1 MNIYLILRF
10 LLLFS
15 SFNFTCCLN
24 NVLFFASFHFKSI
37 YIYIF
42 SFKILITC
50 NQSIKKKKLSSII
63 NQRNN
68 FLKWKKI
75 VTTRQ
80 RIRGIIPPHHSNFAT
95 SLTGDT
101 RIVRVARY
109 RYSSCNVSQSGGSV
123 AKCSVFARGNGTSFQ
138 KNWDI
143 SFGDSRRGEKEI
155 YFFFLNAFAKAT
167 EIDRVGVPLEYR
179 NCRKRIIRA
188 ARWMKKLSS
197 FYLSFEVPVQM
208 ARREREKRRWLKML
222 DEVYIHCEEKVEE
235 KFWPT
240 MRKIF
245 VRRWNISTLLV
256 QYWNVVDERRGTC
269 GTFVCEISRCVSVF
283 RWNLKIEILFP
294 LKKNGSVFGEK
305 RKRRT
310 SIIEYSL
317 LNTLK
322 NIK

>member
-1 MNIYLILRF
+1 MYYFSLRSILK
-10 LLLFS
+10 
-15 SFNFTCCLN
+15 
-24 NVLFFASFHFKSI
+24 VYI

-42 SFKILITC
+42 IQNIDHVI

-143 SFGDSRRGEKEI
+143 SLGDSRRGEKEI

-167 EIDRVGVPLEYR
+167 EIDR
-179 NCRKRIIRA
+179 IR
-188 ARWMKKLSS
+188 RSSGIPELSQEDNS
-197 FYLSFEVPVQM
+197 RGAM
-208 ARREREKRRWLKML
+208 
-222 DEVYIHCEEKVEE
+222 DEETE
-235 KFWPT
+235 
-240 MRKIF
+240 
-245 VRRWNISTLLV
+245 
-256 QYWNVVDERRGTC
+256 
-269 GTFVCEISRCVSVF
+269 
-283 RWNLKIEILFP
+283 LFP
-294 LKKNGSVFGEK
+294 LSTSPLRSPSKWRGERERNGGGWKCSMKFIFAVRRKWKKSFDPRCVKFSYADGIFQHYWFNIGTLWMNVAVRVVHLYVKLVAVFPFFGE
-305 RKRRT
+305 
-310 SIIEYSL
+310 I
-317 LNTLK
+317 
-322 NIK
+322 

>member
-1 MNIYLILRF
+1 MYYFSLRSILK
-10 LLLFS
+10 
-15 SFNFTCCLN
+15 
-24 NVLFFASFHFKSI
+24 VYI

-42 SFKILITC
+42 IQNIDHVI

-123 AKCSVFARGNGTSFQ
+123 AKCSVFAWGNGTSFQ

-222 DEVYIHCEEKVEE
+222 DEVYIRCEEKVEE

-283 RWNLKIEILFP
+283 RWNLKIEILFL

-317 LNTLK
+317 LNTWKIL
-322 NIK
+322 NS

>member
-1 MNIYLILRF
+1 MYYFSLRSILK
-10 LLLFS
+10 
-15 SFNFTCCLN
+15 
-24 NVLFFASFHFKSI
+24 VYI

-42 SFKILITC
+42 IQNIDHVI

-123 AKCSVFARGNGTSFQ
+123 AKCSVFAWGNGTSFQ

-197 FYLSFEVPVQM
+197 FLFLPLLWGPRPNGE
-208 ARREREKRRWLKML
+208 EREKRRWLKML
-222 DEVYIHCEEKVEE
+222 DEVYIRCEEKVEE

-305 RKRRT
+305 KRGGHR
-310 SIIEYSL
+310 S
-317 LNTLK
+317 LNTHCWILWK
-322 NIK
+322 ILNS

>member
-123 AKCSVFARGNGTSFQ
+123 AKCSVFAWGNGTSFQ

-208 ARREREKRRWLKML
+208 ARRERNGGGWKCSM
-222 DEVYIHCEEKVEE
+222 
-235 KFWPT
+235 KF
-240 MRKIF
+240 IF
-245 VRRWNISTLLV
+245 AVRRKWKKSF
-256 QYWNVVDERRGTC
+256 DP
-269 GTFVCEISRCVSVF
+269 RCVKFSYADGIFQHYWFNIGTLWMNVAVRVVHLYVKLVAVF
-283 RWNLKIEILFP
+283 PF
-294 LKKNGSVFGEK
+294 FGE
-305 RKRRT
+305 
-310 SIIEYSL
+310 I
-317 LNTLK
+317 
-322 NIK
+322 

>member
-1 MNIYLILRF
+1 MYYFSLRSILK
-10 LLLFS
+10 
-15 SFNFTCCLN
+15 
-24 NVLFFASFHFKSI
+24 VYI

-42 SFKILITC
+42 IQNIDHVI

-123 AKCSVFARGNGTSFQ
+123 AKCSVFAWGNGTSFQ

-143 SFGDSRRGEKEI
+143 SLGDSRRGEKEI

-197 FYLSFEVPVQM
+197 FLFLPLLWGPRPNGE
-208 ARREREKRRWLKML
+208 EREKRRWLKML
-222 DEVYIHCEEKVEE
+222 DEVYIRCEEKVEE

-305 RKRRT
+305 KRGGHR
-310 SIIEYSL
+310 S
-317 LNTLK
+317 LNTHCWILEK
-322 NIK
+322 Y

>member
-75 VTTRQ
+75 VTTR
-80 RIRGIIPPHHSNFAT
+80 H
-95 SLTGDT
+95 T

-143 SFGDSRRGEKEI
+143 SLGDSRRGEKEI

-167 EIDRVGVPLEYR
+167 EIDR
-179 NCRKRIIRA
+179 IR
-188 ARWMKKLSS
+188 RSSGIPELSQEDNS
-197 FYLSFEVPVQM
+197 RGAM
-208 ARREREKRRWLKML
+208 
-222 DEVYIHCEEKVEE
+222 DEETE
-235 KFWPT
+235 
-240 MRKIF
+240 
-245 VRRWNISTLLV
+245 
-256 QYWNVVDERRGTC
+256 
-269 GTFVCEISRCVSVF
+269 
-283 RWNLKIEILFP
+283 LFP
-294 LKKNGSVFGEK
+294 LSTSPLRSPSKWRGE
-305 RKRRT
+305 RETAVVENARW
-310 SIIEYSL
+310 SLYSL
-317 LNTLK
+317 WGESGRKVLTHDA
-322 NIK
+322 

>member
-1 MNIYLILRF
+1 MKENCNNPSKNSRYHSSASFEFRNVFDGRYTYRSRGKISILIVQRFAKRRKCRKVFRIRVRKRYLVSEKLRYIAWW
-10 LLLFS
+10 
-15 SFNFTCCLN
+15 FTSGRERDI
-24 NVLFFASFHFKSI
+24 LFFLERVCKSHRNRSGRRSSGI
-37 YIYIF
+37 PE
-42 SFKILITC
+42 
-50 NQSIKKKKLSSII
+50 LSQEDNS
-63 NQRNN
+63 RGAMDEETEL
-68 FLKWKKI
+68 FLPLLWGP
-75 VTTRQ
+75 R
-80 RIRGIIPPHHSNFAT
+80 P
-95 SLTGDT
+95 
-101 RIVRVARY
+101 
-109 RYSSCNVSQSGGSV
+109 
-123 AKCSVFARGNGTSFQ
+123 NG
-138 KNWDI
+138 
-143 SFGDSRRGEKEI
+143 E
-155 YFFFLNAFAKAT
+155 
-167 EIDRVGVPLEYR
+167 
-179 NCRKRIIRA
+179 
-188 ARWMKKLSS
+188 
-197 FYLSFEVPVQM
+197 
-208 ARREREKRRWLKML
+208 EREKRRWLKML

>member
-37 YIYIF
+37 YIYIYIF
-42 SFKILITC
+42 IQNIDHVI

-143 SFGDSRRGEKEI
+143 SLGDSRRGEKEI

-167 EIDRVGVPLEYR
+167 EIDRIRRSSGIPELSQEDNSRGAMDEETELFLPLLWGPRPNGE
-179 NCRKRIIRA
+179 
-188 ARWMKKLSS
+188 
-197 FYLSFEVPVQM
+197 
-208 ARREREKRRWLKML
+208 EREKRRWLKML
-222 DEVYIHCEEKVEE
+222 DEVYIRCEEKVEE

-283 RWNLKIEILFP
+283 RWNLKIEILFL

-305 RKRRT
+305 KRGGHR
-310 SIIEYSL
+310 S
-317 LNTLK
+317 LNTHCWILEK
-322 NIK
+322 Y